1 MSGLRSVHAG
11 AGLNCSCQNCIYS
24 VLLISKLYR
33 EGRAG
38 GMQMEEE
45 VEKKDY
51 LGFILFC
58 FL

>member
-1 MSGLRSVHAG
+1 
-11 AGLNCSCQNCIYS
+11 
-24 VLLISKLYR
+24 LISKLYR

-51 LGFILFC
+51 LGFILLC